1 MPSMG
6 GGALA
11 PPPRRC
17 AAPPASPPG
26 SGPGSPVGPAG
37 APRPTASL
45 PGPAGQGFVLVG
57 PLVVG
62 PLVAQP
68 LRGARGPPGPVR
80 FACAAAPAR
89 PRWGPSPRCGIGFG
103 APPAVRGLPC
113 RWPGPGLGLLA
124 ELRLGGRGCPLWGG
138 PSSRLVPRSGL
149 VPAPLR
155 SALLVVGRASRCC
168 GGGRGFSPAPSRP
181 AVPAGDSGK
190 PEARLGGLRPPSALR
205 SAPPVGR
212 ASRAPLRH
220 PAPVGAGPRGPLF
233 GAVVNPEI
241 VNPPRV
247 RPVRVPSDRF
257 AGPHIPAA
265 RPAFTACPA
274 PGASPFFPSGA
285 ARGLTSYAKRDML
298 MFRGPFHSFR
308 GVAASAVSTDGKKSP
323 PNFQGGDFSYSEP
336 SQPCRN

>member
-1 MPSMG
+1 MGPGAING

-124 ELRLGGRGCPLWGG
+124 GLRLGGRGCPLWGG

-149 VPAPLR
+149 VRPPCAPPCSGAPGAAAVAFRAARVRGCAALPGALR
-155 SALLVVGRASRCC
+155 SPL
-168 GGGRGFSPAPSRP
+168 PPSRP

-205 SAPPVGR
+205 RLPPW
-212 ASRAPLRH
+212 AALLAPLSGIR
-220 PAPVGAGPRGPLF
+220 PRWG
-233 GAVVNPEI
+233 
-241 VNPPRV
+241 R
-247 RPVRVPSDRF
+247 
-257 AGPHIPAA
+257 
-265 RPAFTACPA
+265 A
-274 PGASPFFPSGA
+274 PGARFSVRLSILKLSTRPACVLCGYPLIASRGRISLRPDPRLLPAPPLVPPLFFQVGPPGA
-285 ARGLTSYAKRDML
+285 
-298 MFRGPFHSFR
+298 
-308 GVAASAVSTDGKKSP
+308 
-323 PNFQGGDFSYSEP
+323 
-336 SQPCRN
+336 